1 MHLWKI
7 CFVTNKESPA
17 TRLTD
22 YITALLPWAHGHQ
35 LKAIVDFVA
44 AIIEKQTANQAELA
58 RLFGNQEA
66 AVKRL
71 SRLLH
76 NQRLSP
82 RQLADAVLQ
91 QALSQL
97 PRTGK
102 LRLAIDWTI
111 EGHHHLLVV
120 SLVTSGRGVPIYW
133 RAYSATVL
141 KGRMRRYEGAVI
153 KRVLTQLKKRVGS
166 RRLRVTADRG
176 FADVELA
183 QLFEELRIAYIIRV
197 KNSTKIYWQSQGC
210 NLKKL
215 RFAGNARRRNSGRV
229 AYCQSSPHRLFVSM
243 SRARNQQGQWE
254 IWYLISNRGYSAK
267 QAANEYSRR
276 FGCEQGFRDVKWEL
290 GFSQARIT
298 DVQAWSRMFALF
310 AMALLI
316 VVTLGMKLLVR
327 GAKTAFGLLRR
338 VASRRQRGWNMSLVS
353 AMVSLL
359 KLDKSLFEHLSSHT
373 RFNLEAAL

>member
-7 CFVTNKESPA
+7 GFVTNQESSA

-58 RLFGNQEA
+58 RQFGNQEA

-82 RQLADAVLQ
+82 KALAEAVLQ
-91 QALSQL
+91 QALVQL

-111 EGHHHLLVV
+111 EGDHHLLVV
-120 SLVTSGRGVPIYW
+120 SLITGARALPIYW
-133 RAYSATVL
+133 RAYAATVL
-141 KGRMRRYEGAVI
+141 KGRMRRYECAVI
-153 KRVLTQLKKRVGS
+153 KRVISRLQKRIGR

-176 FADVELA
+176 FADVDLA
-183 QLFEELRIAYIIRV
+183 QLLEDLQVAYIIRV
-197 KNSTKIYWQSQGC
+197 KNSTKIFFQSQWR

-215 RFAGNARRRNSGRV
+215 RFEGNARGRNFGRRY
-229 AYCQSSPHRLFVSM
+229 YCERSPHQLFVSM
-243 SRARNQQGQWE
+243 SRARNQQGRWE
-254 IWYLISNRGYSAK
+254 VWYLISNRPYSAK

-290 GFSQARIT
+290 GFSQARIEA
-298 DVQAWSRMFALF
+298 VQAWSRMFALF
-310 AMALLI
+310 AIALLI
-316 VVTLGMKLLVR
+316 VVTLGMKLLAR
-327 GAKTAFGLLRR
+327 GAKAAFRLLRR
-338 VASRRQRGWNMSLVS
+338 VASRRKQGWNLSMVS

-359 KLDKSLFEHLSSHT
+359 KLDKSLFEHLSAHT